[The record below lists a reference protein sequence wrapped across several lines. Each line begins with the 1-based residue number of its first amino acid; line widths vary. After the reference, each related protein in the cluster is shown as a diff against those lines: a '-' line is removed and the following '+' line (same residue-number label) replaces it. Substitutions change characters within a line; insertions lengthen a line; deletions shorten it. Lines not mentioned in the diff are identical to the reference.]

1 MTARALLVA
10 VAVVACGACRGLS
23 LGWGDEPRP
32 VPLPDLSRSD
42 ASVQAQVREQHA
54 VVERHREDGASPEQ
68 LGASYGDLGMIL
80 QAAEYFEAAE
90 PALLNARMLMPVDP
104 RWAYFLGHLY
114 RRTGDV
120 PRAVES
126 FEAARQLRPDDVPT
140 LVWLAR
146 MHLDR
151 GEAADAEPLLQKAQ
165 SLAPK
170 SVAVVAALGQAALAR
185 GDASRAARLLE
196 EALTID
202 PRALS
207 LHAPLASAYRALGQ
221 ADRADSHSRRWK
233 EADVPLEDPLMADL
247 GTTLRSAVSFE
258 TRGVRALDSGN
269 WAAAQ
274 TAFREGLTL
283 TRPETPIGRSLTHK
297 LGLSLYLGGNLQ
309 EALNQF
315 EQATRLAP
323 PTGHDEPASRAHYSL
338 GIIMASGGRS
348 EQAIAHLSKAVDY
361 DATSVPA
368 RLALGD
374 ALRRAQREDESLPQY
389 QEAMRINPQAAEARL
404 GYGLA
409 QVRLRRWA
417 ESRQWLEESV
427 RAQPDRPE
435 LSHALARVLATAP
448 EPRVRDGNRAAAIVD
463 ELFKTSK
470 RIEVGETMAMTLA
483 ELGDFDKAAAI
494 QRGVLGAAQRAGLKD
509 DVRRMEGNLRLY
521 EQRRPCRMRRP
532 DPPARTAGFAVL
544 VSDDLVSDGVRP
556 STAGAV
562 SVTAIG
568 RSSTGLR

>member
-1 MTARALLVA
+1 MTPRALLVIAA
-10 VAVVACGACRGLS
+10 VIACGACRS
-23 LGWGDEPRP
+23 ISFGWGEELRP
-32 VPLPDLSRSD
+32 VPLPDLARSD

-54 VVERHREDGASPEQ
+54 NVSRKQESGASNAE
-68 LGASYGDLGMIL
+68 LGPAYGELGML
-80 QAAEYFEAAE
+80 FHAAEYFDAAL
-90 PALLNARMLMPVDP
+90 PAYLNARDLTPDDP
-104 RWAYFLGHLY
+104 RWPYYLGHLY
-114 RRTGDV
+114 RRIGDTANATASFNRTVTLRPSDV
-120 PRAVES
+120 PA
-126 FEAARQLRPDDVPT
+126 

-146 MHLDR
+146 GHLDQ
-151 GEAADAEPLLQKAQ
+151 GAAVEAEPLLQKAQ
-165 SLAPK
+165 SLSPK

-185 GDASRAARLLE
+185 GDAARAAPLLE

-207 LHAPLASAYRALGQ
+207 LHAPLASAYRGLGQ
-221 ADRADSHSRRWK
+221 IERADSHSRRWK

-269 WAAAQ
+269 WSAAE

-283 TRPETPIGRSLTHK
+283 TRAETPIGRSLMHK
-297 LGLSLYLGGNLQ
+297 LGLSLYLGGRLQ
-309 EALNQF
+309 DALSQF
-315 EQATRLAP
+315 EQAIRLAP
-323 PTGHDEPASRAHYSL
+323 AAGHDEPASRAHYSL
-338 GIIMASGGRS
+338 GIIMASGGRGD
-348 EQAIAHLSKAVDY
+348 QAIAHLSKAVEY

-374 ALRRAQREDESLPQY
+374 ALRRAHRETESLPQY
-389 QEAMRINPQAAEARL
+389 QEAVRINPQAAEARL
-404 GYGLA
+404 GHALA
-409 QVRLRRWA
+409 QIRLRRWTDA
-417 ESRQWLEESV
+417 RQWLEESV

-448 EPRVRDGNRAAAIVD
+448 DPRVRDGNRAAAIVD

-494 QRGVLGAAQRAGLKD
+494 QRGVLNAAQRAGLQD

-521 EQRRPCRMRRP
+521 QQRRPCRMPWPDDDPIHRP
-532 DPPARTAGFAVL
+532 GPP
-544 VSDDLVSDGVRP
+544 VSP
-556 STAGAV
+556 SLSAMI
-562 SVTAIG
+562 S
-568 RSSTGLR
+568 